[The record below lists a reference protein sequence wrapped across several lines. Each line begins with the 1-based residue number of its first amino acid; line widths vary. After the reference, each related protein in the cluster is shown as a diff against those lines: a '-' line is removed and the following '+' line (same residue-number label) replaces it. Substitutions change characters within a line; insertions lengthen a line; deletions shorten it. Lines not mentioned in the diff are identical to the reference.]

1 MWKIVRDN
9 RETTVGVR
17 VVRNRKSRVPETW
30 VECECH
36 SSFPGGRDKGV
47 SFPPVRRVVHDDTR
61 RVLDIVTRQID
72 HYSDVRSVG
81 ADATV
86 WYIECGQVVT
96 AVDVD
101 SAQLR
106 PRARIDADQSV
117 GRLAAGPRNIAHV
130 VE

>member
-1 MWKIVRDN
+1 MWKIVQDN

-36 SSFPGGRDKGV
+36 GLLSGGRDEGV
-47 SFPPVRRVVHDDTR
+47 SFPPVRRVVHDDAR

-86 WYIECGQVVT
+86 GYLECGQVVAT
-96 AVDVD
+96 VDAGG
-101 SAQLR
+101 SQR
-106 PRARIDADQSV
+106 RSSARIDADQSV
-117 GRLAAGPRNIAHV
+117 GRLPVGPRNIAHV
-130 VE
+130 ME